1 MYNLCVH
8 SKYRWLKSVKYKN
21 LVSLSPNFAFDINPF
36 YTYRYRCPGDFV
48 EVNLIFQ
55 MTILSRI
62 LVLVVLMEK
71 LVPDRF
77 AAEFRFREKY
87 V

>member
-1 MYNLCVH
+1 MYNLYVH

-48 EVNLIFQ
+48 DCRSQSDIPNGYIIEDTCISCFNGKTGSWQICC
-55 MTILSRI
+55 
-62 LVLVVLMEK
+62 
-71 LVPDRF
+71 
-77 AAEFRFREKY
+77 
-87 V
+87 